1 MKPIIAITTGD
12 TNGVGYEVIIK
23 SLLESHMFEVMRPVI
38 YGNAVVAKQH
48 IQTLDEEFHN
58 VTWNV
63 LTDARQAKDGRLN
76 LIECYPNNTPV
87 QFGVATDEANKAARA
102 SLERACR
109 DLKDG
114 AVQALVTAPL
124 NKEALGGGHTE
135 FLTEYFG
142 TQDNGQR
149 TKDKN
154 EQTKQTNPS
163 SFSEAVH
170 RPLSESLMM
179 LCSEALRVALVC
191 NHVSIAD
198 IPAQITEARILEKL
212 TLLNNSLKRDFAI
225 EKPQIAVLAL
235 NPHAGDAGLLGK
247 EEQEIISPAIEKA
260 REQGIWAFGPY
271 PSDGFFGAGRFA
283 RFDAVLAMYHDQGL
297 APFKTLDMSGV
308 NYTAGLS
315 IVRTSPDHGTGY
327 DIAGKNMA
335 DPASMRHAI
344 YMALDVLRA
353 RSEYDELRK
362 NPLPFI
368 VREDREGRPRREF
381 MDFKTTTGGN
391 RFGTQGNGGNGDA
404 AKPLNDANDK

>member
-1 MKPIIAITTGD
+1 MKPIIAITAGD
-12 TNGVGYEVIIK
+12 INGVGYEVMIK
-23 SLLESHMFEVMRPVI
+23 SLLESHMFEIMRPVI
-38 YGNAVVAKQH
+38 YGNAAVAKQH

-58 VTWNV
+58 VTWNI

-87 QFGVATDEANKAARA
+87 QFGIATPEANQAARA

-109 DLKDG
+109 DLKEG

-124 NKEALGGGHTE
+124 NKEALKGGHTE
-135 FLTEYFG
+135 WLEKCF
-142 TQDNGQR
+142 NGDAALNDGMV
-149 TKDKN
+149 KG
-154 EQTKQTNPS
+154 
-163 SFSEAVH
+163 
-170 RPLSESLMM
+170 SLMM
-179 LCSEALRVALVC
+179 LCSGNLRVALVC
-191 NHVSIAD
+191 NHVALAD
-198 IPAQITEARILEKL
+198 IPAQITEERILQKL
-212 TLLNNSLKRDFAI
+212 TLLNQSLKRDFAL

-247 EEQEIISPAIEKA
+247 EEQEIIAPAIEKA

-283 RFDAVLAMYHDQGL
+283 QFDAVLAMYHDQGL
-297 APFKTLDMSGV
+297 IPFKTLDMSGV

-327 DIAGKNMA
+327 DIAGKNQA
-335 DPASMRHAI
+335 DPSSMRNAI
-344 YMALDVLRA
+344 YMAIDVLRT

-391 RFGTQGNGGNGDA
+391 RFGTQDNGQRTI
-404 AKPLNDANDK
+404 DKNESADS

>member
-38 YGNAVVAKQH
+38 YGNAAVAKQH
-48 IQTLDEEFHN
+48 IQTLGEEYHN
-58 VTWNV
+58 VTWNI
-63 LTDARQAKDGRLN
+63 LSDARQAKDGRLN
-76 LIECYPNNTPV
+76 LVECYPNDTPV
-87 QFGVATDEANKAARA
+87 QFGVATNEANKAARA
-102 SLERACR
+102 SLERACK

-135 FLTEYFG
+135 FLTEKFKGDG
-142 TQDNGQR
+142 TPVTGDG
-149 TKDKN
+149 
-154 EQTKQTNPS
+154 
-163 SFSEAVH
+163 
-170 RPLSESLMM
+170 SLMM

-198 IPAQITEARILEKL
+198 IPAQITEENILRKL
-212 TLLNNSLKRDFAI
+212 TLLNDSLKRDFAI

-391 RFGTQGNGGNGDA
+391 RFNNGGNGDA
-404 AKPLNDANDK
+404 VKPLNDANDK